1 MRDWIRVVSRDRG
14 LNASRVLVSWILQM
28 KSTYMLP
35 INIFLPRINRQL
47 KDFADGHAR
56 APIATEH
63 NKSPEQLWIS
73 GLLNVWDSNNLVAAE
88 LEMVNMQ

>member
-1 MRDWIRVVSRDRG
+1 MEDSD
-14 LNASRVLVSWILQM
+14 ILDP
-28 KSTYMLP
+28 SNEVHLYALHYV
-35 INIFLPRINRQL
+35 FLPRINRQL

-73 GLLNVWDSNNLVAAE
+73 GLLNVWNSNNLVAAE